1 MNLSNLT
8 NNAQILSII
17 ANQTG
22 FNKNIPHITPDSET
36 NFKQLISELLN
47 KNLSDEKINIIKEIT
62 SNEKI
67 YTALYQSI
75 AILNITGELNNIP
88 AKMDDELAANNIIK
102 EIIISNNLN
111 QNEANLLL
119 KSIKLAAIEI
129 VSGADTKIIE
139 NGTQTKIVAS
149 NLMGNNSNSNSY
161 TDIQK
166 INNQSVINTHQRL
179 TSIPQN
185 TDYNLMKKPNT
196 PEPLITN
203 VIENNSSIPVS
214 KISFIKVDNIL
225 TVNNSQKII
234 PGQEIIPEQKND
246 SQHINMLNTVNM
258 TNATDSKNTLNMI
271 NGVIAGKT
279 ENLDL
284 KLTTDILYN
293 NIENIVKDLKISLD
307 RFLSENNQRF
317 LKADLN
323 VSENIKSI
331 NFQINEIIN
340 NLNQLKDIAVN
351 NNLNL
356 QQDAVKAD
364 ISSIVDKLINIIIVI
379 HRVLAQQQYGTVYEN
394 FNNSNL
400 IANNNANTK
409 NLNNE
414 IINIVDLSSNHKPG
428 DGLISKQSNGES
440 ELFNEIKNSV
450 MKIFNMLKELNGE
463 MQVYKK
469 IEYVYQPNTTK
480 TSTVTKEGVLLINL
494 SPIEKASFDLQQT
507 NLQIKNIENLKIKN
521 NLNSNYVM
529 TENINKDEQTTK
541 PQIIS
546 NLNSDKVKNIYSE
559 PDIDT
564 QQLKLDI
571 PTKEN
576 KNEIVWLINKIN
588 NYYMKDN
595 EFAKIDKN
603 NLFINIDRNAQK
615 IKQDIIVKQIVENLE
630 NAFIQKRKV

>member
-1 MNLSNLT
+1 MNLSNLI
-8 NNAQILSII
+8 NNAQILSIVTNQ
-17 ANQTG
+17 ANQ
-22 FNKNIPHITPDSET
+22 NKSISQINPDLD
-36 NFKQLISELLN
+36 FKQLISELIN
-47 KNLSDEKINIIKEIT
+47 KSQSDEKINIIKELL

-129 VSGADTKIIE
+129 VSGAENQIKE
-139 NGTQTKIVAS
+139 NGIKTEAVFS
-149 NLMGNNSNSNSY
+149 NFAENNSNGKSY
-161 TDIQK
+161 PNFEK
-166 INNQSVINTHQRL
+166 INSQSVINTPSRF
-179 TSIPQN
+179 TAIPQN
-185 TDYNLMKKPNT
+185 TYYNSTKEPDI
-196 PEPLITN
+196 PEPLITITN
-203 VIENNSSIPVS
+203 VTENDNSNLVN

-234 PGQEIIPEQKND
+234 PGQENIQEQKNEG
-246 SQHINMLNTVNM
+246 QNINILNNNKLNPINVLNTKNSANFLDAVNE
-258 TNATDSKNTLNMI
+258 
-271 NGVIAGKT
+271 VVGKKQ
-279 ENLDL
+279 ENVDL
-284 KLTTDILYN
+284 KLTTNILYN
-293 NIENIVKDLKISLD
+293 IENVVKDLKISLD
-307 RFLSENNQRF
+307 RFLSEKNQIF

-379 HRVLAQQQYGTVYEN
+379 HRALAQQQYGTVYEN

-400 IANNNANTK
+400 IANNNTGTK

-414 IINIVDLSSNHKPG
+414 TVNIVNLTSNQKSG
-428 DGLISKQSNGES
+428 DEFISNQNQKENNF
-440 ELFNEIKNSV
+440 FNEIKNSV

-463 MQVYKK
+463 MQVFKK

-480 TSTVTKEGVLLINL
+480 TSTGTKEGVLLINL
-494 SPIEKASFDLQQT
+494 SPLTEFTIFFTSFLFK
-507 NLQIKNIENLKIKN
+507 LKN
-521 NLNSNYVM
+521 
-529 TENINKDEQTTK
+529 
-541 PQIIS
+541 
-546 NLNSDKVKNIYSE
+546 
-559 PDIDT
+559 
-564 QQLKLDI
+564 
-571 PTKEN
+571 
-576 KNEIVWLINKIN
+576 
-588 NYYMKDN
+588 
-595 EFAKIDKN
+595 
-603 NLFINIDRNAQK
+603 
-615 IKQDIIVKQIVENLE
+615 
-630 NAFIQKRKV
+630 